1 MLTQLGRNGDE
12 QTKSEL
18 VDQHSETRVQ
28 ILALLLSKQG
38 KVKNLSRLPC
48 FFEMYIFEEILMCLA
63 LF

>member
-38 KVKNLSRLPC
+38 KVKNLGDV
-48 FFEMYIFEEILMCLA
+48 
-63 LF
+63 